1 MQAKS
6 TAKSK
11 KEYTYNMGS
20 IQNSIVGA
28 LGAAAGAAVAIEHA
42 KDSDFSKMNS
52 ADNSALVAR
61 NQSREADA
69 AAYDARVETEGPGGL
84 KEQADEADKNVHKAA
99 ERAAQAEAMNKVYPS
114 PMNKGKAEK
123 RAKELGEAKKALEF
137 LTDSITAKK
146 DVIARAVEQRMQA
159 NKATKIALDE
169 KEKYEKRWGGIK

>member
-1 MQAKS
+1 
-6 TAKSK
+6 
-11 KEYTYNMGS
+11 MGS

-52 ADNSALVAR
+52 ADNSALIAR

-69 AAYDARVETEGPGGL
+69 AAYDARVEMEGPGGI
-84 KEQADEADKNVHKAA
+84 KEQADEADKNAHKAA

-123 RAKELGEAKKALEF
+123 RAKEFKEAKKALE
-137 LTDSITAKK
+137 LLKDSIKAKT
-146 DVIARAVEQRMQA
+146 DVIDRAIEQRQH
-159 NKATKIALDE
+159 ATKLTEIAS
-169 KEKYEKRWGGIK
+169 KEQKKYESRWGGIK